1 MGNLQ
6 AFFSKVTLKVFE
18 IFCYAPQAKEDQVRA
33 KLSPRPSLDSPL
45 PLCMAQ
51 GEAFPLRI
59 PFGGWVADVVRR
71 TKRPPCQRGLARRKA
86 RLGDS

>member
-1 MGNLQ
+1 MRCCHTDGSLSIFD
-6 AFFSKVTLKVFE
+6 FFSF
-18 IFCYAPQAKEDQVRA
+18 APQAKEDQGRA

-59 PFGGWVADVVRR
+59 PFW
-71 TKRPPCQRGLARRKA
+71 GLAVLASFFVPR
-86 RLGDS
+86 